1 MPWRFKHGSRGSEL
15 YKITYIFVF
24 KAPSLT
30 HMRFRISHISH
41 LNQTVKL
48 FFKSESPGPADAGPA
63 APAPAGHGTETDQR
77 LWTSVSVC
85 EWGHPLRAMAGLRLK
100 QAQATV
106 NIMTRDS

>member
-41 LNQTVKL
+41 VNQTVKL
-48 FFKSESPGPADAGPA
+48 FFKSPGPAEAGPA
-63 APAPAGHGTETDQR
+63 ARRRATALR
-77 LWTSVSVC
+77 RTSVSGPASLFVS
-85 EWGHPLRAMAGLRLK
+85 GGIP
-100 QAQATV
+100 
-106 NIMTRDS
+106 